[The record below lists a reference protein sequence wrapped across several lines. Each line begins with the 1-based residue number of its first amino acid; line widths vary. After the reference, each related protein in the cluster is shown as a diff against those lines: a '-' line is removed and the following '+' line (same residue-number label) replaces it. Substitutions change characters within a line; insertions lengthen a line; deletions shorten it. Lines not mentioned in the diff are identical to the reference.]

1 MCYEL
6 LFKNRRN
13 KRQVHALN
21 MELKKKKIAEM
32 RKKIVNIENRNA
44 TPTNL
49 NIDDNKNTIYSNIND
64 NPKLY
69 IKKKEIENIK
79 TDKDFL
85 KKLEMEGPTHFN
97 FSRQPYPNLKHVH
110 KNNRHK
116 VLIPKLTLDMKSSK
130 IYKRRMKKFNT
141 KSKSKSTIV

>member
-21 MELKKKKIAEM
+21 MELKKKKI
-32 RKKIVNIENRNA
+32 VNIENRNA

-49 NIDDNKNTIYSNIND
+49 NINNEMKNS
-64 NPKLY
+64 
-69 IKKKEIENIK
+69 
-79 TDKDFL
+79 DFV

-97 FSRQPYPNLKHVH
+97 FLHRQYPNFKHIP
-110 KNNRHK
+110 KNTNRHK
-116 VLIPKLTLDMKSSK
+116 VIIPKLTLDMKNSN
-130 IYKRRMKKFNT
+130 IYKRRMKKS